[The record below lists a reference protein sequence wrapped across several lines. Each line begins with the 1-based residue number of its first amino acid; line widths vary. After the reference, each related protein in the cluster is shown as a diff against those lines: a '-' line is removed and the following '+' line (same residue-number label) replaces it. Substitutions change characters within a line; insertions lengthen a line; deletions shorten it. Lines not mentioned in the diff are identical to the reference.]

1 MGNCILNAH
10 WTGFVVSAFRQPKEI
25 CSAVLIVAANFCPLI
40 AQDAPSDLAQ
50 YYGFTGVEIYELH
63 ERAAGLVS
71 GDFNGDDRIDL
82 AVVDNFASS
91 IRLFMQRQE
100 PGQETNRADVNQIL
114 SDQRFQERSITLD
127 RAVADIAA
135 ADLNADGRTDLA
147 VFGAPDQLAIY
158 LQPEAPEGEWKKT
171 FSARISDVEP
181 AGGILAAGDLNGDQR
196 TDVAVLGKDFIQLF
210 SQQEDGEWGASATLM
225 NSLQRPGL
233 LQAADLNGDGR
244 TDLAYVSGDSGNR
257 VVCARLQSESGRSGP
272 ELIVSRDQILALTL
286 ANVDA
291 APGME
296 FLTVDARTRRVR
308 ISRITTPETESDRVP
323 GLVRYG
329 LGDGGAARDRAVV
342 TADFDGDG
350 GIDVLASNHEQAE
363 MLLYRQE
370 LVGGPG
376 LAESY
381 PTLLGITDVAAA
393 DLNGDGKPEA
403 ILLSSKEKVVAVS
416 SFTDGRM
423 AFPRTIIQQP
433 DDWELAAVA
442 AVPVSGSTTLVIAVT
457 QGSGRS
463 GKLKFI
469 RCVRDQSGKW
479 VADEEGDESVL
490 TGAVGQRGLRLVP
503 MDVNGDDRMDLL
515 SIASGSAV
523 DGFHVLLQSEDGTF
537 AVTAQNNQLDAG
549 VTSAGRVFVSD
560 RQLLVARDSFA
571 RMLSWETD
579 GWDVAD
585 QFNAADS
592 GSDVSAVASLDLDG
606 QGDREIVLVDTGVNR
621 LRVLRKQESVYR
633 SWKEA
638 DLGGLTV
645 SSTLTADLNRDGRD
659 DLILVGREQMAVL
672 FAGSA
677 GPGLQEIS
685 LFDPSRERFSPVDVL
700 AGDLNSDG
708 VADLVVID
716 NSINGLSL
724 VNLSSDLAMREATY
738 FRVFEEKRLVST
750 DQRGG
755 VEPREGLI
763 VDVTGDGRADLV
775 LLCHDRLLVYPQDTG
790 TSSGSETDGR

>member
-10 WTGFVVSAFRQPKEI
+10 WTGFVVSAFRQAKGI
-25 CSAVLIVAANFCPLI
+25 CSAVLIVAANFCPLM

-158 LQPEAPEGEWKKT
+158 LQPEASEGEWKKT

-196 TDVAVLGKDFIQLF
+196 TDLAVLGKDFIQLF

-291 APGME
+291 AAGME

-308 ISRITTPETESDRVP
+308 ISRITTPEIESDRVP

-350 GIDVLASNHEQAE
+350 GVDVLASNHEQAE

-370 LVGGPG
+370 PVGGPG

-442 AVPVSGSTTLVIAVT
+442 AVPVSGSTALVIAVT

-469 RCVRDQSGKW
+469 RCVRDQGGKW

-503 MDVNGDDRMDLL
+503 MDVNGDDRIDLL

-606 QGDREIVLVDTGVNR
+606 QGDREIILVDTGVNR

-645 SSTLTADLNRDGRD
+645 SSTLTADLNRDGRE

-685 LFDPSRERFSPVDVL
+685 LFDPNRERFSPVDVL

>member
-1 MGNCILNAH
+1 MNAH
-10 WTGFVVSAFRQPKEI
+10 WTGFVVSAFRQAKGI
-25 CSAVLIVAANFCPLI
+25 CSAVLIVAANFCPLM

-158 LQPEAPEGEWKKT
+158 LQPEASEGEWKKT

-196 TDVAVLGKDFIQLF
+196 TDLAVLGKDFIQLF

-308 ISRITTPETESDRVP
+308 ISRITTPEIESDRVP

-350 GIDVLASNHEQAE
+350 GVDVLASNHEQAE

-370 LVGGPG
+370 PVGGPG

-442 AVPVSGSTTLVIAVT
+442 AVPVSGSTALVIAVT

-503 MDVNGDDRMDLL
+503 MDVNGDDRIDLL

-606 QGDREIVLVDTGVNR
+606 QGDREIILVDTGVNR

-645 SSTLTADLNRDGRD
+645 SSTLTADLNRDGRE

-677 GPGLQEIS
+677 GHGLQEIS